1 MSEIMNDKIEWTVA
15 IPAHLQS
22 INLYTKGAWLYGDE
36 ADETNT
42 VIIEKDMISLRAD
55 YDNGSYLSIRE
66 VVEEVLPA
74 YDFEIVGGWDGLTA
88 KAVKS
93 DVSNDNSTIDK
104 GATKVD
110 EASQDLDMTKYIAE
124 NHEEN
129 IGEVLELLFSYAQFD
144 GGHHKQWLLDQ
155 IVRTLTKEKYE
166 KFVED
171 YETDPITGEVY
182 GEWDTGIAP

>member
-42 VIIEKDMISLRAD
+42 LIIEKDMSSLQDD

-66 VVEEVLPA
+66 VVEEVLSS
-74 YDFEIVGGWDGLTA
+74 YGFEIVGGWDGLTA

-93 DVSNDNSTIDK
+93 DVSSDNSVIE
-104 GATKVD
+104 D
-110 EASQDLDMTKYIAE
+110 EADETSQDLDMTKYVAE
-124 NHEEN
+124 NHEKN
-129 IGEVLELLFSYAQFD
+129 IGEALGLLFSYAQFD

-166 KFVED
+166 KFIED
-171 YETDPITGEVY
+171 YEKDPITGEVY